1 GGTAKAQPDV
11 CVGGLLS
18 FLVGWCRRAGK
29 KPADTAGSDHRRG
42 TGLFNKLFTPFPCP
56 TIRPHWGASF
66 AQISRCIWNRHA
78 EGAPKMNR
86 PVTLQEILQAKIT
99 SLEEMA
105 GQLKGLSK
113 LKRNIVD
120 DAENP
125 PEHPE
130 RFRQKAME
138 HKRDAFAALAAK
150 YILEEVVLA
159 ARTKAEQIALMR
171 HYVLE
176 FGQEMRRKAKLSNSL
191 ADDDPQKWEVDEDGF
206 QASFVVYTLNGI
218 LSDVAP
224 EPPHCLS
231 PPSTAHPTLAAPLG
245 QVLSSMCTLNSVSSY
260 PPR

>member
-1 GGTAKAQPDV
+1 
-11 CVGGLLS
+11 
-18 FLVGWCRRAGK
+18 
-29 KPADTAGSDHRRG
+29 
-42 TGLFNKLFTPFPCP
+42 
-56 TIRPHWGASF
+56 
-66 AQISRCIWNRHA
+66 
-78 EGAPKMNR
+78 MNR

-105 GQLKGLSK
+105 GQLKDLSE
-113 LKRNIVD
+113 LKRNIAD
-120 DAENP
+120 DAENL

-150 YILEEVVLA
+150 YILEEVVVA

-206 QASFVVYTLNGI
+206 QASFVVSTLNGI

-224 EPPHCLS
+224 EPPHYTLPSPSRNRGTARLS
-231 PPSTAHPTLAAPLG
+231 EPIRTRL
-245 QVLSSMCTLNSVSSY
+245 
-260 PPR
+260 

>member
-1 GGTAKAQPDV
+1 
-11 CVGGLLS
+11 
-18 FLVGWCRRAGK
+18 
-29 KPADTAGSDHRRG
+29 
-42 TGLFNKLFTPFPCP
+42 
-56 TIRPHWGASF
+56 
-66 AQISRCIWNRHA
+66 
-78 EGAPKMNR
+78 MNR

-105 GQLKGLSK
+105 CQLKGLSE
-113 LKRNIVD
+113 LKGSIAD
-120 DAENP
+120 DAQNSLD
-125 PEHPE
+125 PEQ
-130 RFRQKAME
+130 FRQKAME

-206 QASFVVYTLNGI
+206 QASFVVSTLNGI

-224 EPPHCLS
+224 EPPHYTLPSPSRNRGTARLS
-231 PPSTAHPTLAAPLG
+231 EPIRTRL
-245 QVLSSMCTLNSVSSY
+245 
-260 PPR
+260 

>member
-1 GGTAKAQPDV
+1 
-11 CVGGLLS
+11 
-18 FLVGWCRRAGK
+18 
-29 KPADTAGSDHRRG
+29 
-42 TGLFNKLFTPFPCP
+42 
-56 TIRPHWGASF
+56 
-66 AQISRCIWNRHA
+66 
-78 EGAPKMNR
+78 MNR

-105 GQLKGLSK
+105 GQLKGLSE
-113 LKRNIVD
+113 LKRNIA

-138 HKRDAFAALAAK
+138 HRRDAFAALAAK
-150 YILEEVVLA
+150 YILEELVLT

-176 FGQEMRRKAKLSNSL
+176 FGQEMRRKAELSNSL

-206 QASFVVYTLNGI
+206 QASFVVSTLKGI

-224 EPPHCLS
+224 EPPHHLS
-231 PPSTAHPTLAAPLG
+231 PPSTTRPTMAGRLG
-245 QVLSSMCTLNSVSSY
+245 QVLS
-260 PPR
+260 

>member
-1 GGTAKAQPDV
+1 
-11 CVGGLLS
+11 
-18 FLVGWCRRAGK
+18 
-29 KPADTAGSDHRRG
+29 
-42 TGLFNKLFTPFPCP
+42 
-56 TIRPHWGASF
+56 
-66 AQISRCIWNRHA
+66 
-78 EGAPKMNR
+78 MNR

-105 GQLKGLSK
+105 GQLKDLSE
-113 LKRNIVD
+113 LKRNIAD
-120 DAENP
+120 DAENL

-150 YILEEVVLA
+150 YILEEVVVA

-206 QASFVVYTLNGI
+206 QASFVVSTLNGI

-224 EPPHCLS
+224 EPPHYLS
-231 PPSTAHPTLAAPLG
+231 PPSTAHPTMARRLG
-245 QVLSSMCTLNSVSSY
+245 QVLS
-260 PPR
+260 